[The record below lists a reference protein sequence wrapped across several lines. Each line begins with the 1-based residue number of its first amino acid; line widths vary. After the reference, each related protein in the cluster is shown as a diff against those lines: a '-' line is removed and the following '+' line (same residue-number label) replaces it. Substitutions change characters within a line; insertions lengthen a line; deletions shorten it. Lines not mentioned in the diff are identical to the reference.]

1 MSYLM
6 RVQELGSD
14 KVNVVEASGNISHII
29 KELGKLE
36 IHVLSYVEHD
46 PQDPVAITKF

>member
-6 RVQELGSD
+6 RVQELGSN
-14 KVNVVEASGNISHII
+14 KVNVVEASGNISQII

-36 IHVLSYVEHD
+36 IHVVSYVEHD
-46 PQDPVAITKF
+46 PNEAIQITKF

>member
-1 MSYLM
+1 MTYLM

-14 KVNVVEASGNISHII
+14 KVDVVEASGNISHII
-29 KELGKLE
+29 KELGKLD
-36 IHVLSYVEHD
+36 IHVVTYVEHA